1 MEPAAD
7 LEFLPIFREEATE
20 RLDNFVE
27 TLHSLDAEEPAP
39 EALDL
44 LRREAHTIK
53 GAAGMVGL
61 THAHQLAHALEDVCR
76 AAHDDGGALGTDLV
90 EVLERAADA
99 LRAAIEGS
107 ENGNGKVQPH
117 LVAVPQN
124 GNGNGNGHGSEEAA
138 HDALK
143 LLVVDDS
150 FTLRELQRRILA
162 RAGYRVVL
170 AEDGRDALEVL
181 DEDREIAMLVTDID
195 MPELDGFGL
204 IEAVRADER
213 FTSLPVIVVTARDAD
228 TDRRHGIELGAN
240 EYVVKG
246 ALHEQTLLETVAR
259 LSRAER

>member
-7 LEFLPIFREEATE
+7 LEFLPIFREEASE
-20 RLDNFVE
+20 RLDNFVK
-27 TLHSLDAEEPAP
+27 TLRELDVENPAP
-39 EALDL
+39 EGLDI

-76 AAHDDGGALGTDLV
+76 AAREDGGALGDDLV
-90 EVLERAADA
+90 EVLHRAADA

-107 ENGNGKVQPH
+107 DDANGKQRAH
-117 LVAVPQN
+117 LAAVST
-124 GNGNGNGHGSEEAA
+124 NGNGHAQNGAA
-138 HDALK
+138 EVLK

-150 FTLRELQRRILA
+150 FTLRELQRRILE
-162 RAGYRVVL
+162 RAGYRVEL
-170 AEDGRDALEVL
+170 AEDGRDALVVL
-181 DEDREIAMLVTDID
+181 EEHDDIGMLVTDID

-213 FTSLPVIVVTARDAD
+213 YGSLPVIVVTARDAD
-228 TDRRHGIELGAN
+228 RDRSHGIELGAN

-259 LSRAER
+259 LARALPAAR

>member
-27 TLHSLDAEEPAP
+27 TLHSLDPDEPAP
-39 EALDL
+39 DAFDL

-76 AAHDDGGALGTDLV
+76 AAQDDGGTLGVDLV
-90 EVLERAADA
+90 EVLNRAAEA
-99 LRAAIEGS
+99 LRAAIEGGV
-107 ENGNGKVQPH
+107 NGNARPH
-117 LVAVPQN
+117 LVAVPS
-124 GNGNGNGHGSEEAA
+124 NGNGHDDKEAA

-150 FTLRELQRRILA
+150 FTLRELQRRILS

-204 IEAVRADER
+204 IEALRADER
-213 FTSLPVIVVTARDAD
+213 FTALPVIVVTARDAD
-228 TDRRHGIELGAN
+228 GDRRHGIDLGAN

-259 LSRAER
+259 LSRVGS

>member
-7 LEFLPIFREEATE
+7 LEFLPIFREEASE

-27 TLHSLDAEEPAP
+27 TLHSLDPEEPAP
-39 EALDL
+39 AALDL

-76 AAHDDGGALGTDLV
+76 AAHDDGGALGADLI
-90 EVLERAADA
+90 EVLNRAADA

-107 ENGNGKVQPH
+107 ENGNGIAH
-117 LVAVPQN
+117 LVAVPD
-124 GNGNGNGHGSEEAA
+124 NGNGNGHASDEAA

-150 FTLRELQRRILA
+150 FTLRELQRRILS

-181 DEDREIAMLVTDID
+181 DEDREIEMLVTDID

-213 FTSLPVIVVTARDAD
+213 FSSLPVIVVTARDAD
-228 TDRRHGIELGAN
+228 TDRRQGIELGAD

-259 LSRAER
+259 LSRAAR